1 MLSLVTTTRLLVV
14 PRMEAWSSELLVLLE
29 TRVLDLLMVVIFV
42 FVHTKI
48 WKYTLKRKESA
59 DDAKK

>member
-1 MLSLVTTTRLLVV
+1 
-14 PRMEAWSSELLVLLE
+14 MEAWSSELLVLLE